1 MMTTYLGSRSLAVAP
16 FAARGLHV
24 PCSKT
29 AAPGRLVDAWGLEL
43 GLATLPGGT
52 DTVLHDACEG
62 ELFRIMTE
70 SGVRLDIQPSHI
82 FATAVAVPAAL
93 DPVYGRPP
101 AIVPDAA
108 AAVSLPP
115 VTPRNQRQGRPLP
128 ERVLLFDVKTI
139 HGGGGIY
146 FTAWARDGQSGAVA
160 QRAWDVDG
168 EYRGHA
174 RKLDLDVNGG
184 GTAVRDRLQSFGRVR
199 GLVFGQYGE
208 WSEDVDSLLELAAT
222 ASARRDWRMRGNRTM
237 EESRGIYIALFR
249 RRLGCFVVREFARHR
264 LRRLPFV
271 GLTRDQVRARR
282 RRRDT
287 PVQGRDEAAGVRA
300 ADYYAYGHAVAP
312 AR

>member
-139 HGGGGIY
+139 HGGGLGAASTLRHGLR
-146 FTAWARDGQSGAVA
+146 TARVVPWLSVRGTWTVSTGGMRASSTSTLTVEVQLCATGCSPLAVCEAWSSASTGSGPRTSTLSSSSLPPPLPAVTGVCAVTGLWRSRGASTSPSSAAGSGALSCV
-160 QRAWDVDG
+160 
-168 EYRGHA
+168 
-174 RKLDLDVNGG
+174 
-184 GTAVRDRLQSFGRVR
+184 
-199 GLVFGQYGE
+199 
-208 WSEDVDSLLELAAT
+208 SLHAT
-222 ASARRDWRMRGNRTM
+222 ASDGSLSLLPLRCRVHCPLVAQK
-237 EESRGIYIALFR
+237 SREVLF
-249 RRLGCFVVREFARHR
+249 
-264 LRRLPFV
+264 
-271 GLTRDQVRARR
+271 
-282 RRRDT
+282 
-287 PVQGRDEAAGVRA
+287 
-300 ADYYAYGHAVAP
+300 
-312 AR
+312 